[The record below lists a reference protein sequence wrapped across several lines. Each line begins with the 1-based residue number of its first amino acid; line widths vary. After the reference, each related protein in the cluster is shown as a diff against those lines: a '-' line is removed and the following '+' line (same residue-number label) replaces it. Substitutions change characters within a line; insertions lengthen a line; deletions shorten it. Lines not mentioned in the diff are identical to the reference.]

1 MGVGAF
7 AEPLVVVTLLFGGVY
22 VNRNTNYKLF
32 GKNGRSSWEEKRFQH
47 DRDENSGDEEWSS
60 SPRSS
65 ADTLLEEGVHLSPS
79 EPTWRKREISL
90 WRLRFEVTSPNTAV
104 FQDNFL
110 SRLLRKLPFLAECWY
125 WALIYWVRF
134 SSDVQRVQADNV
146 RRSIKSEERSAHSP
160 STKRQLMWLDT
171 TLCR

>member
-32 GKNGRSSWEEKRFQH
+32 GKNGRSWEEKRFDH
-47 DRDENSGDEEWSS
+47 GRDENSGDEEWS

-65 ADTLLEEGVHLSPS
+65 ADTLLEEGVNLSAS
-79 EPTWRKREISL
+79 EPTWRKREVSL
-90 WRLRFEVTSPNTAV
+90 WKLRFEVTSPNTAV

-134 SSDVQRVQADNV
+134 PYSGPPKGQADNV
-146 RRSIKSEERSAHSP
+146 AGLSSRKSH
-160 STKRQLMWLDT
+160 
-171 TLCR
+171 